1 VAGNAITAEI
11 EILNGANSRLILRPS
26 QVMALLAFSLLFCL
40 GCYRPVQP
48 TTVQLVST
56 TEAATVT
63 DIRFPSTS
71 INGVLLY
78 RAVVPTVNAGE
89 LFPVLYLLHG
99 VNSSPA
105 EIMDRSELVK
115 LATAARL
122 IVVMPEADL
131 SYYTNAKHK
140 RHARWEDAIVLEL
153 PRDVEARFP
162 VMKGYEHTGIAGISM
177 VGYGAV
183 KLTLKHPER
192 YGFAASMSGP
202 MDITRRRPSLR
213 RWGQTWRIWTIFG
226 VRPATRKG
234 EDVFELLDRAP
245 KNPSA
250 NWFLSCGENDP
261 LYAIN
266 KRFARQ
272 MRERGINLDL
282 ISTPGSHDWQSWNIA
297 MPEMFKTAEK
307 SLR

>member
-1 VAGNAITAEI
+1 
-11 EILNGANSRLILRPS
+11 
-26 QVMALLAFSLLFCL
+26 MALLVFPLLFCS

-56 TEAATVT
+56 TDAVTVT
-63 DIRFPSTS
+63 DVRFPSTS
-71 INGVLLY
+71 IDDVLRY
-78 RAVVPTVNAGE
+78 RAVVPTANAGE
-89 LFPVLYLLHG
+89 LLPVLYLLHG
-99 VNSSPA
+99 ANSSPA

-140 RHARWEDAIVLEL
+140 RHARWEDAIALKL

-162 VMKGYEHTGIAGISM
+162 LMKGSEHTGIAGISM
-177 VGYGAV
+177 GGYGAV

-192 YGFAASMSGP
+192 YGFTASMSGP
-202 MDITRRRPSLR
+202 MDITRRRASLR

-226 VRPATRKG
+226 VRPTTRKG

-266 KRFARQ
+266 KRFARR

-282 ISTPGSHDWQSWNIA
+282 ISTPGSHDWQSWNVA